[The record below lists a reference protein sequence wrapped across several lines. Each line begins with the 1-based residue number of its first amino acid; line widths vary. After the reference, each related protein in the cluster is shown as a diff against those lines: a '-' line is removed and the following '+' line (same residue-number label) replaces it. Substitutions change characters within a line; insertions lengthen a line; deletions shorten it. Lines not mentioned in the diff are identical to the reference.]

1 MPVKKNSGTFA
12 YELYHL
18 GNDPK
23 ETNNLLSGVKLAKR
37 VARMK
42 TGLAAWQ
49 SSVVNSLKG
58 GDYR

>member
-1 MPVKKNSGTFA
+1 
-12 YELYHL
+12 
-18 GNDPK
+18 
-23 ETNNLLSGVKLAKR
+23 

-49 SSVVNSLKG
+49 SSVVNSLNG